1 MVPTRRQTL
10 ATIGLAVS
18 VAGCSVIGEPDLVI
32 ENKREQSVTADIDIT
47 RMSDMRMIVRTD
59 RSIGS
64 DDTTALLN
72 RHTAME
78 SWFHVL
84 LDVVDQT
91 HQDNFPELSIP
102 FTRSDGRAVRAL
114 DRGVRRF
121 GH

>member
-64 DDTTALLN
+64 GDTTEFSN
-72 RHTAME
+72 PFDE
-78 SWFHVL
+78 SDEYRIQITTREANVGGEKTVKT
-84 LDVVDQT
+84 DD
-91 HQDNFPELSIP
+91 ESIKIRASINSNGVT
-102 FTRSDGRAVRAL
+102 FTDT
-114 DRGVRRF
+114 
-121 GH
+121 